1 MNTKNTIKNSES
13 LSLVSP
19 APSPLAPQTVT
30 ADRGSSA
37 SVNKGRQAQ
46 SILDPMQALDDEN
59 KDILG

>member
-1 MNTKNTIKNSES
+1 
-13 LSLVSP
+13 VAQ